1 MDGAAGPFQQKIFA
15 TLIIRY
21 YDMDKQ
27 DINLELS
34 AEEINLLLE
43 GLGSM
48 PFVKV
53 YTLIGKIQQQASVQ
67 LNKASLSTETTKGQ

>member
-1 MDGAAGPFQQKIFA
+1 
-15 TLIIRY
+15 
-21 YDMDKQ
+21 MDKQ
-27 DINLELS
+27 DISLELS

-53 YTLIGKIQQQASVQ
+53 YALIGKIQQQASDQ
-67 LNKASLSTETTKGQ
+67 LNKATGLTDTARDQ

>member
-1 MDGAAGPFQQKIFA
+1 
-15 TLIIRY
+15 
-21 YDMDKQ
+21 MDKQ
-27 DINLELS
+27 DIRLELS

-53 YTLIGKIQQQASVQ
+53 YTLIGKIQQQASGQ
-67 LNKASLSTETTKGQ
+67 LNKAAGSTETTTDQ

>member
-1 MDGAAGPFQQKIFA
+1 
-15 TLIIRY
+15 
-21 YDMDKQ
+21 MDKQ
-27 DINLELS
+27 DITLQLS

-53 YTLIGKIQQQASVQ
+53 YALIGKIQQQASGQ
-67 LNKASLSTETTKGQ
+67 LNKASEVSETEPDQF